1 MTLFLVGTV
10 TLHIFSFMI
19 GLAEGGVQ
27 RTAITAASRND
38 GEIDDVRGSDRLK
51 KLGVRIGA

>member
-38 GEIDDVRGSDRLK
+38 GEIDDVRGSDRL
-51 KLGVRIGA
+51 